1 MLSINFNNFNSYE
14 DLGLT
19 MIKTYDIPI
28 FKKKIEFVEIEG
40 RNGVLTIDTNSY
52 EDSQISLS
60 FNAKYDSDFNENI
73 TKIKGLLNNIEDN
86 KLYFSDNL
94 DGFYFVKNVDYPS
107 NLQRVLKKGLA
118 FSLNFN
124 IAPFFYLNQGQKTIT
139 ITNKTSTL
147 YNPGTIYSEPYLK
160 IFGFGNI
167 QLTIN
172 DTTFTISNV
181 NEYVEIDCELFV
193 CNKASENKGNDMVG
207 NYPKLKTGVNNISW
221 SGNISKIDIIPKWRC
236 I

>member
-19 MIKTYDIPI
+19 IIKTYDIPI
-28 FKKKIEFVEIEG
+28 FKKKIEFVEVEG
-40 RNGVLTIDTNSY
+40 RNGALTIDSNAY

-147 YNPGTIYSEPYLK
+147 YNPGTIYRFKY
-160 IFGFGNI
+160 I
-167 QLTIN
+167 
-172 DTTFTISNV
+172 
-181 NEYVEIDCELFV
+181 
-193 CNKASENKGNDMVG
+193 
-207 NYPKLKTGVNNISW
+207 
-221 SGNISKIDIIPKWRC
+221 
-236 I
+236 